1 MLDYDFKTS
10 PYDLQRETLNE
21 SWAAEF
27 YALFFEMGL
36 GKSKVTVDNMGALY
50 EAGKIKAALILA
62 PKGVYDNWAS
72 KEIPQHLPDRIERT
86 VFRWDPKRTKTYETA
101 LYDFIVAREGGLK
114 IFVMNI
120 EALSTQRGVD
130 VATAFLNQNP
140 DNFVAVDES
149 TTIKNRKAKRTKSLL
164 YLRRLTKYRRILT
177 GSPITKSP
185 MDLFAQCA
193 FLSPKALGHD
203 SYYTFQNRYAIV
215 EQRSMGARSFQQ
227 IVGYRR
233 MDELTENLSRF
244 SRRALKEDC
253 LDLPKKIYMPPREV
267 ELTPEQKK
275 LYTQMQKMAL
285 MQLEDGELVTTQ
297 SVLTQILRL
306 HQICCGHVQSDDGEI
321 KALPNNRME
330 ALMSTVEET
339 QGKAIIW
346 ATYISDI
353 ENIVKSLNKEYG
365 PGSAQAFYGATPQED
380 RQNIVTRFQDPTD
393 PLRFFVSNKTG
404 AYGLTLTEARTVIY
418 YSNSYDLEVRLQ
430 SEDRA
435 HRIGQTRPV
444 TYVDLM
450 VKGTV
455 DEKIIKALR
464 NKMDIAGKVLGEE
477 ARDWL
482 T

>member
-1 MLDYDFKTS
+1 MLDYDFKTK

-21 SWAAEF
+21 SWAEEF

-50 EAGKIKAALILA
+50 ESGKIKAALIFA
-62 PKGVYDNWAS
+62 PKGVYDNWVV
-72 KEIPQHLPDRIERT
+72 KEIPTHLPDRIERKIL
-86 VFRWDPKRTKTYETA
+86 RWDPKKTKSYKQE
-101 LYDFIVAREGGLK
+101 LYDFIVDREPALK

-120 EALSTQRGVD
+120 EALSTDRGVE
-130 VATAFLNQNP
+130 VALAFLNQNR

-149 TTIKNRKAKRTKSLL
+149 TTIKNRKAKRTSNLL
-164 YLRRLTKYRRILT
+164 KLRYLIKYRRILT

-193 FLSPKALGHD
+193 FLSPKALGHS
-203 SYYTFQNRYAIV
+203 SYFTFQNRYAVV
-215 EQRSMGARSFQQ
+215 EQRTMGARSFQQ

-233 MDELTENLSRF
+233 IDELTEKLNSF

-253 LDLPKKIYMPPREV
+253 LDLPKKVYMEPREV
-267 ELTPEQKK
+267 ELTAEQKK
-275 LYTQMQKMAL
+275 LYTQMQKLAL
-285 MQLEDGELVTTQ
+285 AQLESGELVTTH
-297 SVLTQILRL
+297 SILTQIMRL
-306 HQICCGHVQSDDGEI
+306 HQICCGHVQNDSGELESI
-321 KALPNNRME
+321 PSNRMSE
-330 ALMSTVEET
+330 LMSTVEET

-346 ATYISDI
+346 ATYINDL
-353 ENIVKSLNKEYG
+353 ENIVAALNKEYG
-365 PGSAQAFYGATPQED
+365 PGSAEAFYGATPQED
-380 RQNIVTRFQDPTD
+380 RQRIVTRFQDPSD

-435 HRIGQTRPV
+435 HRIGQTKPV

-464 NKMDIAGKVLGEE
+464 SKMDIAGEVLGEE
-477 ARDWL
+477 VRDWL